1 MLLLMWIMAI
11 AEVQRGRSAV
21 ARKVN
26 RLAEIGAMQIHPRDY
41 AKVAKYWTNGQ
52 IKAVT
57 AFKVGQMKGNC
68 CTFPHRPSKKKMK
81 REKRQKSES
90 VDQLRFYYDFGHY
103 FCSVLIIMEMVYVWI
118 FIETVVAFAVLMT

>member
-1 MLLLMWIMAI
+1 MAI

-21 ARKVN
+21 ARKVK

-41 AKVAKYWTNGQ
+41 AKVAKYWTKD

-57 AFKVGQMKGNC
+57 AFKVGQTKGNY
-68 CTFPHRPSKKKMK
+68 CTFPHPPKKDEKGKKTK
-81 REKRQKSES
+81 RGS